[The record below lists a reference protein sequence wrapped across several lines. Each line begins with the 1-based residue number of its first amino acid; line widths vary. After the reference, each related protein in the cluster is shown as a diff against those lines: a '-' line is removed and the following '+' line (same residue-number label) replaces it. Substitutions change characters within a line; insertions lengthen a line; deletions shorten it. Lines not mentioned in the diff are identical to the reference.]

1 MKHIIIFFAT
11 AIIYALFVIIAVNK
25 QHRFDTEPN
34 GARKNEILMNII
46 IPVTAAGGAVLILSF
61 INTVLFLIKLAVKF
75 HFIS

>member
-1 MKHIIIFFAT
+1 MRHIIIFFAT
-11 AIIYALFVIIAVNK
+11 AIIYSIFVIIAVNK
-25 QHRFDTEPN
+25 QHRFDNEPD

-61 INTVLFLIKLAVKF
+61 INTVLFGIQLALKF